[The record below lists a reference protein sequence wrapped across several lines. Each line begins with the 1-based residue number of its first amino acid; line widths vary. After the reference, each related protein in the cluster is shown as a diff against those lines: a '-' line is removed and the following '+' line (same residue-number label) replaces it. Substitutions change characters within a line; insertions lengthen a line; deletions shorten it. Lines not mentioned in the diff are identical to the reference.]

1 MGRSRSV
8 GLRFSE
14 GSGFHAGFDRRGQL
28 DSTKVPRLTMSVA
41 QQEGNDDSSLVLR
54 AARGDHSAFETLLR
68 RHRGTVLRVAR
79 RLTTD
84 ADAEDVTQQTF
95 LKAFANLSSFR
106 FRSTF
111 RTWLVSIA
119 LNEARMWNRK
129 ARRHRELSLFA
140 TDKEEDS
147 PQMFDCPDSGRG
159 PEMRYSDEERSQIL
173 NSAISQL
180 RPLERAAIRTC
191 DLEEVPL
198 AEAANLF
205 GTSVSALKSR
215 RIRGRASLRELLM
228 RHLQM
233 RPLVSP

>member
-1 MGRSRSV
+1 
-8 GLRFSE
+8 
-14 GSGFHAGFDRRGQL
+14 L
-28 DSTKVPRLTMSVA
+28 DSTKVQRLTMSAA
-41 QQEGNDDSSLVLR
+41 QQECNDDSSLVLR
-54 AARGDHSAFETLLR
+54 AAGGDHSAFETLLR

-119 LNEARMWNRK
+119 MNESRMWNRK
-129 ARRHRELSLFA
+129 TRRHRELIVLG
-140 TDKEEDS
+140 KEEDS

-159 PEMRYSDEERSQIL
+159 PEMRYSDEEWNQIL
-173 NSAISQL
+173 YSAISKL

-191 DLEEVPL
+191 DLEELPL
-198 AEAANLF
+198 AEAAILF

-215 RIRGRASLRELLM
+215 RSRGRASLRELLM
-228 RHLQM
+228 GNLQI
-233 RPLVSP
+233 RSLVSP